1 MGGRQLAFQVKE
13 GFAFKQVKFGDDFSP
28 TNWSLGGSFIY
39 ILTYMTEIPSLIWKC
54 FSHPAALNFKIKFA
68 RNLLYSVS
76 DKSDMINS
84 LLNRVQ
90 RAAVLSIAHWRKF
103 IKSVFYAYQLFNH
116 IDNRKIWVYKST
128 FFSPSFFPP
137 HSRIISWYKN
147 NGVGKYW
154 NVDFLNKFE

>member
-1 MGGRQLAFQVKE
+1 MVKKWGGGRQLVFQVKE

-54 FSHPAALNFKIKFA
+54 FSHPAALNFKMKFA
-68 RNLLYSVS
+68 RNLHYSAS

-90 RAAVLSIAHWRKF
+90 RAVLSIAHCRKF
-103 IKSVFYAYQLFNH
+103 IKSVLYANQLSNH
-116 IDNRKIWVYKST
+116 RYVHNRKHEPINLL
-128 FFSPSFFPP
+128 FPP
-137 HSRIISWYKN
+137 LSFLCVYAKL
-147 NGVGKYW
+147 
-154 NVDFLNKFE
+154 VDTKIMELACNEM